1 MYDEDIEKTI
11 LFYLIFENEE
21 LKLSEDDFIN
31 PRNLKIFKA
40 IESLN
45 KEKEEINAISIK
57 NKINNKDNEVLKY
70 ISDLST
76 FKYGT
81 SLEFAYKTLKDL
93 TKKRKMLELAK
104 NIENSI
110 ENEFNVSEF
119 IENQIKTMND
129 INKDSEREETLT
141 DIVCETALIIEEK
154 MNKKYDETFFTGIF
168 DLDDVTNGLHKE
180 ELTIIGARPS
190 VGKSSLALQIAE
202 NIAKNRLVGFIS
214 LEMSKTQIVEKLI
227 SKIARLDSYKLKTG
241 KLDENEALKI
251 IEATEEIQKLK
262 LDITTSIKSIQD
274 IELYAKRKKNK
285 ENLELLIIDYLQ
297 LVENKE
303 KNNIREQEIASIT
316 RALKLLSLELHIPI
330 IALSQLKRDNSN
342 SKPTLSDLRESGAI
356 EQDADN
362 VIFLYRDG
370 ETEEPQVVEDIT
382 VDLQKQRAGG
392 LVTTKVRF
400 NKEFSTF
407 TNLVKKIGENICKE

>member
-1 MYDEDIEKTI
+1 MYDEEIEKTI

-21 LKLSEDDFIN
+21 LKLSEEDFVN
-31 PRNLKIFKA
+31 SRNSEIFKA
-40 IESLN
+40 VTRLKE
-45 KEKEEINAISIK
+45 EKEEINVISIK
-57 NKINNKDNEVLKY
+57 NKINNKDTEILKY

-81 SLEFAYKTLKDL
+81 SLDFAYKTIKELS
-93 TKKRKMLELAK
+93 KKRKMLHLARQ
-104 NIENSI
+104 IEDSI
-110 ENEFNVSEF
+110 EKEINISEY
-119 IENQIKTMND
+119 IENQIKLMNE
-129 INKDSEREETLT
+129 INSDSIKEETLT

-154 MNKKYDETFFTGIF
+154 MNKKYDDTFYTGIF
-168 DLDDVTNGLHKE
+168 DLDDVTNGLQKE

-190 VGKSSLALQIAE
+190 VGKSTLALQIAE
-202 NIAKNRLVGFIS
+202 NVAKNKLVGFVS
-214 LEMSKTQIVEKLI
+214 MEMSKTQIVEKLI
-227 SKIARLDSYKLKTG
+227 SKTARIDSYQLKTG
-241 KLDENEALKI
+241 KIDENEALKI
-251 IEATEEIQKLK
+251 IEASNKIQKLK
-262 LDITTSIKSIQD
+262 LDITTSLKSIQD
-274 IELYAKRKKNK
+274 IEIYAKRKKNK
-285 ENLELLIIDYLQ
+285 DNLELLIIDYLQ
-297 LVENKE
+297 LIENKE

-362 VIFLYRDG
+362 VIFLYREG
-370 ETEEPQVVEDIT
+370 EAEEPQPVEDIT

-400 NKEFSTF
+400 NKKYSIF
-407 TNLVKKIGENICKE
+407 TNLVRK